1 MNSREY
7 NALIKRYEQQIEL
20 ELSNGIINYNK
31 DGKIKKSILLSRD
44 ITDGHQRR
52 LQAEGKT
59 VRECA
64 EKLANQYQKK
74 VEHIDNTFK
83 ARTFGEV
90 ALEWYNVE
98 IKDSGMSR
106 GNKNNYYS
114 DLNRHILPKLQK
126 FDISQLKKKDY
137 QLFLN
142 SFAGKGISMV
152 KKIRMTLVRI
162 INYAMENEYMP
173 ERRINLKLP
182 ETTAIKKRK
191 IFSSKEIALM
201 VKAEKEYPPA
211 YIFIA
216 MLATGIRP
224 CELYHIRYEDIEFKK
239 GILYIKKSKTENGIR
254 IIPLPDYVLSLIK
267 HDRENLLSK
276 GIEPIYVFHQQTNPL
291 KPHNSSTLNRCW
303 ITTLNK
309 MDIINGAELYRNK
322 IINTSIPNR
331 DEYSPYNLRHTYCTM
346 LNNCGI
352 GEYFKKRLMGHTLND
367 SITDSVYT
375 HSTESDLIKAA
386 TPFINYID
394 NIFKDS
400 LN

>member
-64 EKLANQYQKK
+64 EKLANQFQKK

-191 IFSSKEIALM
+191 VFSSKEIALM
-201 VKAEKEYPPA
+201 VKAEKEYPPT

-224 CELYHIRYEDIEFKK
+224 CELYHIRYEDIDFKK

-267 HDRENLLSK
+267 HDRERVH
-276 GIEPIYVFHQQTNPL
+276 P
-291 KPHNSSTLNRCW
+291 
-303 ITTLNK
+303 
-309 MDIINGAELYRNK
+309 
-322 IINTSIPNR
+322 
-331 DEYSPYNLRHTYCTM
+331 
-346 LNNCGI
+346 
-352 GEYFKKRLMGHTLND
+352 
-367 SITDSVYT
+367 
-375 HSTESDLIKAA
+375 
-386 TPFINYID
+386 
-394 NIFKDS
+394 
-400 LN
+400 

>member
-126 FDISQLKKKDY
+126 FDISQLKKKII
-137 QLFLN
+137 
-142 SFAGKGISMV
+142 SFS
-152 KKIRMTLVRI
+152 
-162 INYAMENEYMP
+162 
-173 ERRINLKLP
+173 
-182 ETTAIKKRK
+182 
-191 IFSSKEIALM
+191 
-201 VKAEKEYPPA
+201 
-211 YIFIA
+211 
-216 MLATGIRP
+216 
-224 CELYHIRYEDIEFKK
+224 
-239 GILYIKKSKTENGIR
+239 
-254 IIPLPDYVLSLIK
+254 
-267 HDRENLLSK
+267 
-276 GIEPIYVFHQQTNPL
+276 
-291 KPHNSSTLNRCW
+291 
-303 ITTLNK
+303 
-309 MDIINGAELYRNK
+309 
-322 IINTSIPNR
+322 
-331 DEYSPYNLRHTYCTM
+331 
-346 LNNCGI
+346 
-352 GEYFKKRLMGHTLND
+352 
-367 SITDSVYT
+367 
-375 HSTESDLIKAA
+375 
-386 TPFINYID
+386 
-394 NIFKDS
+394 
-400 LN
+400 